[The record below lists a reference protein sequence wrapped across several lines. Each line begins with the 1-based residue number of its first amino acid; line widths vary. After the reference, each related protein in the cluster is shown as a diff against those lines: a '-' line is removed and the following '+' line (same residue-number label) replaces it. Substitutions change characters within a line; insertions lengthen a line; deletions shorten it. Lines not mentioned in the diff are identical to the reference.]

1 MISRRSTITRRIPH
15 LIVAGALALAI
26 SGCAIGNKVP
36 HPHSGSEDGT
46 ASSGFYVD
54 VGRPA
59 ITYQVQI
66 SRVLNPYATEDK
78 TYLRGV
84 ASSDLSLTPSQDW
97 FVVFIRALNQSS
109 VPVTTTPTS
118 DFTISDTQGNIYRP
132 LAINAGE
139 NDLAYEPIRLRPNQ
153 TEPFADA
160 IANYDTTQGVELL
173 FKLNNSIYD
182 NRPLTLNI
190 DAPGQKGPSQ
200 VSLDL

>member
-1 MISRRSTITRRIPH
+1 MISRRTTIPRRIPH
-15 LIVAGALALAI
+15 LLAAGALALAI
-26 SGCAIGNKVP
+26 SGCAVGNKVS

-54 VGRPA
+54 AGNPA

-66 SRVLNPYATEDK
+66 SRVLNPYDTEDK
-78 TYLRGV
+78 SYLMGV
-84 ASSDLSLTPSQDW
+84 SSSDLSLTASQDW
-97 FVVFIRALNQSS
+97 FAVFIRAFNQSS
-109 VPVTTTPTS
+109 RPVTTTPTN
-118 DFTISDTQGNIYRP
+118 DFTISDTQGNVYHP
-132 LAINAGE
+132 VAINTGVS
-139 NDLAYEPIRLRPNQ
+139 NLAYQPMLLRPNQ

-160 IANYDTTQGVELL
+160 AANYDPTQGVELL

>member
-1 MISRRSTITRRIPH
+1 MS
-15 LIVAGALALAI
+15 ALAVAL
-26 SGCAIGNKVP
+26 SGCAIGNKTA
-36 HPHSGSEDGT
+36 HPRSGSEDGT

-54 VGRPA
+54 AGRPA

-66 SRVLNPYATEDK
+66 SRVLNPYDTEDA

-84 ASSDLSLTPSQDW
+84 NSSLLSLTPSQDW
-97 FVVFIRALNQSS
+97 FAVFVRAFNQSS
-109 VPVTTTPTS
+109 VPVTTTPVS
-118 DFTISDTQGNIYRP
+118 DFTISDTQGNIYHP
-132 LAINAGE
+132 VALNIGE
-139 NDLAYEPIRLRPNQ
+139 NDIAYQPIRLRPNQ

-160 IANYDTTQGVELL
+160 PGSYDPTQGVELL

-190 DAPGQKGPSQ
+190 YASGQKGPSQ